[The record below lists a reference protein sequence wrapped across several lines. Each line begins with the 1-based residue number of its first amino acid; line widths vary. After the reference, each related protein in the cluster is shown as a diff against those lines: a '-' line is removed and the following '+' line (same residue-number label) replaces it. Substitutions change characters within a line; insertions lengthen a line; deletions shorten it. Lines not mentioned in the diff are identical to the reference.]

1 MEFYDIILYKIACY
15 RAGRK
20 MPKHILVVNDTQD
33 ILEVFRI
40 LLEGEGYQVTLS
52 SFPLQKAADIEQLN
66 PDLIILDVV
75 FGEEKLGWQM
85 LQLLK
90 MQPATASIPVII
102 CTAAEKAV
110 REMEGYLVSKNVVVV
125 YKPFELDDLLTAV
138 TQALQSASKTLSHK
152 NSKQEA
158 QE

>member
-1 MEFYDIILYKIACY
+1 MA
-15 RAGRK
+15 A
-20 MPKHILVVNDTQD
+20 HILVVNDTQD
-33 ILEVFRI
+33 ILEVFRM
-40 LLEGEGYQVTLS
+40 LLEGEGYTVTLS
-52 SFPLQKAADIEQLN
+52 SFPLQKASDIEQLS

-75 FGEEKLGWQM
+75 FGEERLGWQM

-125 YKPFELDDLLTAV
+125 YKPFELDDLLVAV
-138 TQALQSASKTLSHK
+138 TQALASASRKLS
-152 NSKQEA
+152 EA
-158 QE
+158 NKKIEAKEEK

>member
-1 MEFYDIILYKIACY
+1 MA
-15 RAGRK
+15 
-20 MPKHILVVNDTQD
+20 KHILVVNDTQD
-33 ILEVFRI
+33 ILEIFRMI
-40 LLEGEGYQVTLS
+40 LESEGYKVTLS

-85 LQLLK
+85 LQMLK
-90 MQPATASIPVII
+90 MQPVTASIPII
-102 CTAAEKAV
+102 LCTAAEKAV

-138 TQALQSASKTLSHK
+138 TQALQTAGKTLSNK
-152 NSKQEA
+152 NKESGKKE
-158 QE
+158 

>member
-1 MEFYDIILYKIACY
+1 MA
-15 RAGRK
+15 
-20 MPKHILVVNDTQD
+20 KHILVVNDTQD
-33 ILEVFRI
+33 ILEVFRL
-40 LLEGEGYQVTLS
+40 LLESEGYQVTLS
-52 SFPLQKAADIEQLN
+52 SFPLQKANDIEQIG

-90 MQPATASIPVII
+90 MQPTTASIPVII
-102 CTAAEKAV
+102 CTAAQKAV

-138 TQALQSASKTLSHK
+138 TQALEPANKTLSQK
-152 NSKQEA
+152 NKENVEKSKTIDKERT
-158 QE
+158 

>member
-1 MEFYDIILYKIACY
+1 MA
-15 RAGRK
+15 
-20 MPKHILVVNDTQD
+20 KHILVVNDTQD
-33 ILEVFRI
+33 ILEVFRL
-40 LLEGEGYQVTLS
+40 LLESEGYQVTLS
-52 SFPLQKAADIEQLN
+52 SFPLQKASDIEQIG

-90 MQPATASIPVII
+90 MQPTTASIPVII
-102 CTAAEKAV
+102 CTAAQKAV

-138 TQALQSASKTLSHK
+138 TQALEPANKTLSQK
-152 NSKQEA
+152 NKENVEKSKTIDKERT
-158 QE
+158 

>member
-1 MEFYDIILYKIACY
+1 MA
-15 RAGRK
+15 
-20 MPKHILVVNDTQD
+20 KHILVVNDTQD
-33 ILEVFRI
+33 ILEVFRL
-40 LLEGEGYQVTLS
+40 LLESEGYQVTLS
-52 SFPLQKAADIEQLN
+52 SFPLQKANDIEQIS

-90 MQPATASIPVII
+90 MQPTTASIPVII
-102 CTAAEKAV
+102 CTAAQKAV

-138 TQALQSASKTLSHK
+138 TQALEPANKTLSQK
-152 NSKQEA
+152 NKENVEKSKTIDKERT
-158 QE
+158 

>member
-1 MEFYDIILYKIACY
+1 MA
-15 RAGRK
+15 
-20 MPKHILVVNDTQD
+20 KHILVVNDTQD
-33 ILEVFRI
+33 ILEIFRI
-40 LLEGEGYQVTLS
+40 LLESEGYRVTLS
-52 SFPLQKAADIEQLN
+52 SLPLQKAADIEQLN

-90 MQPATASIPVII
+90 MQPVTASIPVVI

-110 REMEGYLVSKNVVVV
+110 REMEGYLVSKNVLVV

-138 TQALQSASKTLSHK
+138 TKALASVGKTLSHR
-152 NSKQEA
+152 NQEGEA
-158 QE
+158 KA